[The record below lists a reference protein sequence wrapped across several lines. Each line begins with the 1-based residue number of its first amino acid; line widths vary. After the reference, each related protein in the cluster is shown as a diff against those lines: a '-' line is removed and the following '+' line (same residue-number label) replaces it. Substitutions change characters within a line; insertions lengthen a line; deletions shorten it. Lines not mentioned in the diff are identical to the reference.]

1 MSSLRRI
8 PYGRIL
14 LFTLGALGAI
24 VLINQLGARGSASA
38 ANAMAPADRAPAP
51 AFAVTT
57 LDGEAWQLEAQRGK
71 VVLVNLF
78 ATWCPP
84 CRAEMPDLVSIAR
97 DYRGKGVETLG
108 LSLDEGGVAV
118 VEPFLKRY
126 DVDFDVALPEPG
138 NPITAGVTGIPVT
151 MIIDKSGRVARSYV
165 GMIKPERVRADLDAL
180 LAE

>member
-1 MSSLRRI
+1 MFLATAVI
-8 PYGRIL
+8 
-14 LFTLGALGAI
+14 AI
-24 VLINQLGARGSASA
+24 VAIDRLRARNGSA
-38 ANAMAPADRAPAP
+38 ANSAAPADRPAAP

-57 LDGEAWQLEAQRGK
+57 LSGEAWNLDAQRGK

-84 CRAEMPDLVSIAR
+84 CRAEMPDLVSIAG
-97 DYRGKGVETLG
+97 DYRDKGVETLG
-108 LSLDEGGVAV
+108 LSLDEGGAAV

-126 DVDFDVALPEPG
+126 NVDFDVALPEPG

-151 MIIDKSGRVARSYV
+151 MILDKSGRVARSYV
-165 GMIKPERVRADLDAL
+165 GMIKPERVRADLDEL